1 MHITE
6 NRKKEVNKI
15 EKKNE
20 MEHLRFSQLL
30 ESLLESSPQLLLQ
43 SYIVAMKLSSITND
57 QSESN
62 FTSATNRTG
71 PVTLINSNY
80 SADSSDSQLSE
91 NNNQEC
97 KFLVLFMI

>member
-1 MHITE
+1 
-6 NRKKEVNKI
+6 
-15 EKKNE
+15 
-20 MEHLRFSQLL
+20 MERLRVSQLL

-43 SYIVAMKLSSITND
+43 VYIVAMKLGFITND
-57 QSESN
+57 QSGSN

-80 SADSSDSQLSE
+80 SADDSSGPFIPLIK
-91 NNNQEC
+91 NNDQEC

>member
-1 MHITE
+1 
-6 NRKKEVNKI
+6 
-15 EKKNE
+15 
-20 MEHLRFSQLL
+20 MERLRVSQLL

-43 SYIVAMKLSSITND
+43 VYIVAMKLGFITND
-57 QSESN
+57 QSGSN

-97 KFLVLFMI
+97 KFLVLFMIKTIFN